1 MSRQAGLADRAMD
14 SAEATPF
21 DYRDAIVRC
30 GRGDRSALRAI
41 YDRDAR
47 RMLGIA
53 HRILR
58 RRELAEEAVQD
69 AFVQIWT
76 KATGFDPA
84 RGASARAWLFAIVRN
99 RALNILRDGSREHLT
114 DAVPDAPH
122 DAPDPEAIV
131 SSLSDASRLRRC
143 LETIDRRRRD
153 CLLLAYAQGLSHG
166 EVAGR
171 LGLPLGT
178 VKAWIRRSLL
188 SLRECMQ

>member
-1 MSRQAGLADRAMD
+1 MGRTGLAERAMH
-14 SAEATPF
+14 SRAGTPF
-21 DYRDAIVRC
+21 DYGDAIVKC

-41 YDRDAR
+41 YDRDAGL
-47 RMLGIA
+47 MLGAA

-69 AFVQIWT
+69 AFVQIWS
-76 KATGFDPA
+76 KASSFDPG
-84 RGASARAWLFAIVRN
+84 RGASARGWLFAIVRN

-114 DAVPDAPH
+114 DAIPEAVDDAPG
-122 DAPDPEAIV
+122 PEAIV
-131 SSLSDASRLRRC
+131 SGLSEASRLRRC
-143 LETIDRRRRD
+143 LETIDKRRRD
-153 CLLLAYAQGLSHG
+153 CLLLAYAHGLSHG